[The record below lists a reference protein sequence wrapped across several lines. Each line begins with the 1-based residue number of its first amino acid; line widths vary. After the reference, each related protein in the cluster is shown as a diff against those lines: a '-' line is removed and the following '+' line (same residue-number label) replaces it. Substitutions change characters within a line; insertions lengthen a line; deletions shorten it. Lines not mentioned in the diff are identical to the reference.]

1 MIDEREIWKKLMFSP
16 GHQDVLQALQGRN
29 LERPGEPHDVSSAP
43 AQAAETLGE
52 ARCGQSPGNIS
63 N

>member
-1 MIDEREIWKKLMFSP
+1 MFSP

>member
-1 MIDEREIWKKLMFSP
+1 MFSP
-16 GHQDVLQALQGRN
+16 GHRDVLQALQGRN
-29 LERPGEPHDVSSAP
+29 LERPGEPRGVSSAP
-43 AQAAETLGE
+43 VQAAETLGE